1 MFLLNVNAKYLWT
14 KLIFSRSSQFLLFSP
29 ILVIFSHFL
38 TLSNGMQL
46 SNRILHS
53 PRHSWGIGPLR
64 CPQRTS
70 QHGPGHILLFH
81 SPKSHCHYQHIW
93 EMTVKLQLNT
103 QSGTE
108 MPWRQDVTET
118 WLCLLHSCA
127 LPQVGLTAS
136 AGVKAVFPL
145 IKHCFQLLTFHQT
158 LTTGQFSTSA
168 SLCLPL

>member
-1 MFLLNVNAKYLWT
+1 MGFNTFHSLQKISSLDENFPILSYLLLLMFLLNVNAKYLWT
-14 KLIFSRSSQFLLFSP
+14 KLIFSHSSQFLLFSP

-70 QHGPGHILLFH
+70 QRGPGHILLFH

-93 EMTVKLQLNT
+93 KMTVKLQLNT

-118 WLCLLHSCA
+118 WLCLLHSC
-127 LPQVGLTAS
+127 TA
-136 AGVKAVFPL
+136 
-145 IKHCFQLLTFHQT
+145 
-158 LTTGQFSTSA
+158 TGGSHSKRW
-168 SLCLPL
+168 C